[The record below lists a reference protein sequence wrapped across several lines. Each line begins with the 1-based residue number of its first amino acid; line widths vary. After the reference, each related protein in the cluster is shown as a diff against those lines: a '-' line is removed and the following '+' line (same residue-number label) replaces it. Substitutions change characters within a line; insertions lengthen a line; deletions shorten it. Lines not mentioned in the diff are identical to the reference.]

1 MRPIFSKQRFA
12 WGVAVFAFFLATSAA
27 RASDSSRPLLWK
39 IEGAKTS
46 YLFGTIHVPDERV
59 LKLNPSVRAALDG
72 ADAVFTELPM
82 DMGTQMK
89 IAMKSMLPEG
99 KTLKDVL
106 PKDLYAKIDKLF
118 ASKGLPMMM
127 LGRFKIWAIA
137 VQVTLLD
144 HLMEFASKQPLD
156 QYIYK
161 QAGDAGKQ
169 VGGLETTAEQ
179 LAVFDSLSQKEQ
191 VKMLRDALDERD
203 KYKAKGVDFIK
214 VLIDIYLR
222 GDEKELLNKITE
234 EYDPTDPLDRKMMKL
249 LFTDRNTRMTE
260 RIAAKLKASPEKSQ
274 FFAIGS
280 GHLPGP
286 EGIVSRLQK
295 AGFKVT
301 RIGR

>member
-1 MRPIFSKQRFA
+1 MRSISARQRFFR
-12 WGVAVFAFFLATSAA
+12 GTAVLAFFLASSGA
-27 RASDSSRPLLWK
+27 RGADSQRPLMWK
-39 IEGAKTS
+39 IEGAKPS

-59 LKLNPSVRAALDG
+59 LKLKPCVRAALDG

-106 PKDLYAKIDKLF
+106 PKKLYAKIDKLF
-118 ASKGLPMMM
+118 SAKGLPMAM

-144 HLMEFASKQPLD
+144 HLMELASKQPLD

-161 QAGDAGKQ
+161 QANDAGKQ
-169 VGGLETTAEQ
+169 VGGIETTAEQ
-179 LAVFDSLSQKEQ
+179 LSVFDSLSQKEQ
-191 VKMLRDALDERD
+191 IKMLRDALEERD
-203 KYKAKGVDFIK
+203 KYIAKGVDFIK

-222 GDEKELLNKITE
+222 GDEKELLKKMTE
-234 EYDPTDPLDRKMMKL
+234 EYDPSDPLDRKMMKL
-249 LFTDRNTRMTE
+249 LFTDRNKRMAE
-260 RIAAKLKASPEKSQ
+260 RIAAKLKASPDKSL

-286 EGIVSRLQK
+286 EGIVIRLQK
-295 AGFKVT
+295 AGFKVE
-301 RIGR
+301 RVGR

>member
-1 MRPIFSKQRFA
+1 MQPVHTRRRCA
-12 WGVAVFAFFLATSAA
+12 GGAAVFSFFMAA
-27 RASDSSRPLLWK
+27 ACAWAADSSRPLLWK

-59 LKLNPSVRAALDG
+59 LKLKPSVRAALDG

-144 HLMEFASKQPLD
+144 HLMELASKQPLD
-156 QYIYK
+156 QYLYK
-161 QAGDAGKQ
+161 QASGAGKQ

-222 GDEKELLNKITE
+222 GDEKELLEKMTE

-260 RIAAKLKASPEKSQ
+260 RIAAKLKASPAKSL
-274 FFAIGS
+274 FFAIGA

-301 RIGR
+301 RVGS